1 MSKVADVIS
10 GYTADS
16 DSAASVFGQQSPW
29 LYRNNPRV
37 PFEYYVNINLE
48 RNGVAQS
55 YFTKYFVEC
64 DFPQIQP
71 LIKSIEMPSM
81 KIDTV
86 SLNQYNRKRLLQN
99 KISFEPIKMVFHD
112 VVDGKTLLFWEMY
125 YNYYF
130 RDGLEPGD
138 NSPKVNSEKL
148 APYGIEKFANGTV
161 DQAIQNIAPLTSP
174 NSNNGSKQD
183 FVDVLADNLENH
195 NFGYNFLDYSGS
207 WVGKGAKPKY
217 LIQSIEI
224 FMVHAGRF
232 NQVTLVNPRISAF
245 SHDTLNYGVSDRTL
259 ELTFT
264 IDYEYAFY
272 NIENAALDEDQREV
286 FAAEYMDVKPTFN
299 VRNTPPNIS
308 TKNSIITSTPA
319 KTGNNL
325 QRALNSTF
333 GKAVVNSLGFDHV
346 SGNRITTS
354 TSSLKGMLNIRPIP
368 IKDLLHPAPY
378 IKSFKNTSID
388 NLKTLGATTGKGIL
402 QSTVSKGQDFVIGSV
417 LNGISPKKAYAPT
430 DLASPIGA
438 TPGIN
443 SGR

>member
-10 GYTADS
+10 GYVADS

-48 RNGVAQS
+48 RFGAAQD

-71 LIKSIEMPSM
+71 LIKSIDMPSM

-86 SLNQYNRKRLLQN
+86 SLNQYNRKRILQN
-99 KISFEPIKMVFHD
+99 KVSFEPIKMVFHD

-138 NSPKVNSEKL
+138 NTPKVNAEKL
-148 APYGIEKFANGTV
+148 APYGIEKFSNGTIN
-161 DQAIQNIAPLTSP
+161 QAIQKVTTSTSP
-174 NSNNGSKQD
+174 NSNNGSKMD
-183 FVDVLADNLENH
+183 FTDVLADNLENH

-207 WVGKGAKPKY
+207 WVGKNNKPKY

-245 SHDTLNYGVSDRTL
+245 THDTLNYGDSDRTL

-264 IDYEYAFY
+264 IEYEYAFY
-272 NIENAALDEDQREV
+272 NIENEALNADQREV
-286 FAAEYMDVKPTFN
+286 FTAEYMDIKPVFN
-299 VRNTPPNIS
+299 VQNTPPNMS
-308 TKNSIITSTPA
+308 TKGAFLSRLAP

-325 QRALNSTF
+325 QRALNSTL
-333 GKAVVNSLGFDHV
+333 GKSILGALAFDHIP
-346 SGNRITTS
+346 GNRIVTS
-354 TSSLKGMLNIRPIP
+354 TSSLRGMLNIRPIP

-378 IKSFKNTSID
+378 IKSFKNTSKD
-388 NLKTLGATTGKGIL
+388 NLKTLGASYGKGVI
-402 QSTVSKGQDFVIGSV
+402 QSAVTKGQDFVVGSV
-417 LNGISPKKAYAPT
+417 VDGITPKEAYSPT
-430 DLASPIGA
+430 DLSSPVGA
-438 TPGIN
+438 TQGIN